1 MTWNIY
7 LWHNY
12 IGYEYYYLR
21 PKSAA
26 AKATAATVPTP
37 LLQYARITA
46 SGVAQC
52 VHLGYI
58 STNGSC
64 NLRLVWCLRV
74 MFQPSNNPHK
84 LQLEDSMQQQG
95 KNTSRRS
102 LSLITSVNV
111 KRFCIIFA

>member
-1 MTWNIY
+1 MTWNIH